1 MFYVYI
7 LKSRR
12 DGKIYIGFTS
22 DLSNRLEEHNSGKTK
37 STSYRT
43 PLDLVYYEAY
53 KSRDDAEKRE
63 KMLIFTQF
71 KEIIDVLDRPRK
83 GKAKQRSGG

>member
-7 LKSRR
+7 LKSRKN
-12 DGKIYIGFTS
+12 GNIYIGFTS
-22 DLSNRLEEHNSGKTK
+22 DLRKRLEEHNSGKTK

-63 KMLIFTQF
+63 KMLKIWGRT
-71 KEIIDVLDRPRK
+71 L
-83 GKAKQRSGG
+83 GGLKRRIKKSLES

>member
-7 LKSRR
+7 LKSRK
-12 DGKIYIGFTS
+12 DGNLYIGFTS
-22 DLSNRLEEHNSGKTK
+22 DLRKRLEEHNSGKTK

-63 KMLIFTQF
+63 KMLKIWGRT
-71 KEIIDVLDRPRK
+71 L
-83 GKAKQRSGG
+83 GGLKRRIKKSLES

>member
-7 LKSRR
+7 LKSKK
-12 DGKIYIGFTS
+12 DENLDIGFTA
-22 DLSNRLEEHNSGKTK
+22 DLRRRLEEHNSGKTK

-63 KMLIFTQF
+63 KMLKIWGRT
-71 KEIIDVLDRPRK
+71 L
-83 GKAKQRSGG
+83 GGLKRRIKKSLES